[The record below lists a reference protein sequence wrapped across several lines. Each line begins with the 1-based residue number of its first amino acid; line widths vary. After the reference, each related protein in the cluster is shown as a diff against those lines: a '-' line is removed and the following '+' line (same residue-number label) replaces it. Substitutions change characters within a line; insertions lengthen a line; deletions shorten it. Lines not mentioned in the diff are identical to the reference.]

1 METTKQ
7 NETQQIEIEFT
18 PELERAIIDLIN
30 KGLEAAE
37 KEAAQK

>member
-7 NETQQIEIEFT
+7 TELQQIEIEFT

>member
-1 METTKQ
+1 MGNPKQ
-7 NETQQIEIEFT
+7 NETHQIEIEFT